1 MDRRELL
8 GVLGAGAVGL
18 SAFAGRE
25 ALADEKAKEKEC
37 CDDPMHADCL
47 KACGECA
54 KICNESAKHCLE
66 ELCEGK
72 GDRKHHARAHA
83 LAMDCQA
90 FCVLSATLI
99 ARDSELMMHSCQAC
113 AEACKCCAEE
123 CEKSHHSEL
132 MKECAE
138 KCRKCEKTCRE
149 MVKAMRGKEAKTS

>member
-18 SAFAGRE
+18 SAITGRE
-25 ALADEKAKEKEC
+25 AVAGPEGAAKESC
-37 CDDPMHADCL
+37 TDPVHADCM

-54 KICNESAKHCLE
+54 KICNEAAKHCLM
-66 ELCEGK
+66 ELSEGT

-83 LAMDCQA
+83 LANDCQA

-99 ARDSELMMHSCQAC
+99 ARDSELMTYSCEAC
-113 AEACKCCAEE
+113 AEACRCCAEE
-123 CEKSHHSEL
+123 CAKSHSEL

-138 KCRKCEKTCRE
+138 KCRKCEATCRA
-149 MVKAMRGKEAKTS
+149 MVKAMRGKSVT